1 MNLISRFYDEA
12 SVFDDSLIII
22 ALFLIFNKKTD
33 DNIIE
38 LKTKLEDLVLSDSI
52 VDSMIELQ
60 ENYRTKEFKQIV
72 NQLSDIDGL
81 IQRYYINDNILKHNK
96 QVIKSIRKRYKLKRK
111 QNAKSK

>member
-60 ENYRTKEFKQIV
+60 ENYRSKEFKQIV